1 MSEHAPGKTTSG
13 DSTLDRLIR
22 ILGAFDADR
31 PTLSIS
37 ALARRAS
44 IPLPTAYRWVDRL
57 TVAGLLERGAGGAVR
72 PGMKLWELASR
83 SAPGTSLRR
92 AAMPYMDDV
101 QAVLRQ
107 HTQIAVLDA
116 NGVLVL
122 ERLSAR
128 GAVPNQATIAGRM
141 PTFTTSLGLVLLA
154 FSRRHVTETFLA
166 EHAAELGAPLRE
178 SWPAAVGAGGPAGAS
193 VGTAL
198 RGNAQNIVNP
208 TEAELRHRLAEI
220 RRQGWVS
227 VDGQIDSEATGI
239 AVPVFSPEGQ
249 AVAALGVVVPRSSE
263 FRPGLAPMLLAA
275 ARGIGRALGPQ
286 DPLPDAAGLGPR
298 HPPVVVPPEA

>member
-1 MSEHAPGKTTSG
+1 MAEEHPKET
-13 DSTLDRLIR
+13 TLDRLIR
-22 ILGAFDADR
+22 ILGAFDTDR

-37 ALARRAS
+37 ALARRAA
-44 IPLPTAYRWVDRL
+44 IPLPSAYRWVDRL
-57 TVAGLLERGAGGAVR
+57 TAAGLLERAPGGAVG
-72 PGMKLWELASR
+72 PGMKLWELAAR
-83 SAPGTSLRR
+83 SAPGTSLRQ

-154 FSRRHVTETFLA
+154 FSRRHVTESFLA
-166 EHAAELGAPLRE
+166 KHAAELGAQLKG
-178 SWPAAVGAGGPAGAS
+178 SWHDAGPATSGVSGTSGGA
-193 VGTAL
+193 AL
-198 RGNAQNIVNP
+198 RGNAQNVVNP
-208 TEAELRHRLAEI
+208 TEAELRQLLAEV
-220 RRQGWVS
+220 RQQGWAS
-227 VDGQIDSEATGI
+227 VDGQIDSEATGV
-239 AVPVFSPEGQ
+239 AVPVLSPEGH

-275 ARGIGRALGPQ
+275 ARGISRALGPQ
-286 DPLPDAAGLGPR
+286 AAMPASDTVFPQ
-298 HPPVVVPPEA
+298 HPPVALPDTAE